1 MAGNTNNPSGYESL
15 SLPTTSPIKLA
26 QQQTVQSVFS
36 GQQGAVGIQGGQVK
50 AGVVVPETAPAQSW
64 GGFGDAVQRLLEPK
78 LAAVQKENFWR
89 GVADA
94 RGGKAIA
101 EVASEESPISAI
113 FGPSGYM
120 QGAQFYTA
128 QASIAK
134 FNQNMIEQAP
144 SFAKLSQEEIG
155 VRLNAEAAQY
165 ETGDLGTDA
174 ILHASWIEGT
184 APMMAVVAK
193 TRYAQQQ
200 EAARISVVANM
211 QQNAGLVQSLG
222 KPLAAGI
229 ASDTDMITAKQ
240 TMVQSWSQP
249 YGMNQGT
256 YREMMVGMARD
267 FADSGNFHALNTLK
281 DSPVLSFMEPDARVK
296 LYDYTDRKAKEAAM
310 KYRGELSKEMS
321 DYNSAL
327 ASGAMT
333 PSEYNQQIDRLQTKF
348 EAETGNREPLVP
360 TMEYEG
366 KLTAGRNN
374 WYEAQKQAVTAS
386 RAANATAMTAA
397 AKAAKE
403 AKDTDDA
410 TSYAFMGKAGEYVRL
425 AGDARLVTQVMDNLW
440 KTQPE
445 KRVQLLVSNYQNS
458 AYVDPNIQTN
468 IQAGFRAMSE
478 ESGNG
483 YTPSMV
489 ATIKQWKDL
498 NASREGQATAAAY
511 YTPEQTAQMVKFDA
525 FVASGYEPPLAFK
538 KAFQDPL
545 TRAVDW
551 TKSHGMDKTIRSV
564 VSDKFDNWFANGNTK
579 VNVDESDRRLIG
591 DMINMHVGT
600 LMANTNL
607 TPEQAAY
614 SAVNY
619 LKGNGLEI
627 VGGKAWQKSRD
638 QRELASYIKGPNGM
652 GGVGIVPETLDSVMR
667 SVITAKL
674 KSAGLDK
681 AEVTQILRMEDMN
694 GEAQFGV
701 IGMSKD
707 GMTQRS
713 QMFSSKDL
721 SDEYDAQIIKRRVEA
736 STTKDATGKEK
747 PRPFGIS
754 SGYFPPSQYSYSNSK

>member
-15 SLPTTSPIKLA
+15 SLPTLSPIKQT
-26 QQQTVQSVFS
+26 QQQTVQSVFT
-36 GQQGAVGIQGGQVK
+36 GQQGSVGVQGGQVK
-50 AGVVVPETAPAQSW
+50 SGVVMPEPTATPSW
-64 GGFGDAVQRLLEPK
+64 GGVGDAVQRLLEPK
-78 LAAVQKENFWR
+78 LAAVQKQKFWE
-89 GVADA
+89 GVSDA

-101 EVASEESPISAI
+101 EVANEESPLSAI
-113 FGPSGYM
+113 FGPSSYL

-134 FNQNMIEQAP
+134 FNQNMIENAP
-144 SFAKLSQEEIG
+144 EFAKMTQQQIG
-155 VRLNAEAAQY
+155 QRLNAEAIQY
-165 ETGDLGTDA
+165 ETGDIGTDA
-174 ILHASWIEGT
+174 IIHASWIEGT
-184 APMMAVVAK
+184 APTMAVVAK

-200 EAARISVVANM
+200 EAARIAVVANM
-211 QQNAGLVQSLG
+211 QQNASLVQSLG
-222 KPLAAGI
+222 APLASGI

-240 TMVQSWSQP
+240 NMVKSWSQP
-249 YGMNQGT
+249 FGMNQGT
-256 YREMMVGMARD
+256 YREMMTGMARD
-267 FADSGNFHALNTLK
+267 FADNGNFHALNTLK
-281 DSPVLSFMEPDARVK
+281 DSPVLNFMEPEARVK

-310 KYRGELSKEMS
+310 KYRGQYSKELS
-321 DYNSAL
+321 DLHAAL
-327 ASGAMT
+327 ANDAMT
-333 PSEYNQQIDRLQTKF
+333 PSDYNKQIDRMQREF
-348 EAETGNREPLVP
+348 EAKTGNREPLIP
-360 TMEYEG
+360 IMEYEG
-366 KLTAGRNN
+366 KLTAGRTN
-374 WYEAQKQAVTAS
+374 WYEAQKAAVVAS

-403 AKDTDDA
+403 AKDADDA
-410 TSYAFMGKAGEYVRL
+410 TTYTLMGKAGEYVRL
-425 AGDARLVTQVMDNLW
+425 AGDARLVTQVMDQQW
-440 KTQPE
+440 KSNPE
-445 KRVQLLVSNYQNS
+445 KRVELLVSNYQNS

-468 IQAGFRAMSE
+468 IQAGFRAMSQ

-489 ATIKQWKDL
+489 QTIKQWKDL
-498 NASREGQATAAAY
+498 NATREGQATAAAY
-511 YTPEQTAQMVKFDA
+511 YTPEQTAQMTKFDGL
-525 FVASGYEPPLAFK
+525 VQSGYEPPVAFK

-545 TRAVDW
+545 TKAVDW
-551 TKSHGMDKTIRSV
+551 TAKFGMDKTIRGV
-564 VSDKFDNWFANGNTK
+564 VQDKFTSWFGTDT
-579 VNVDESDRRLIG
+579 VDESDRRLVG

-627 VGGKAWQKSRD
+627 VGGKAWQRGKD

-652 GGVGIVPETLDSVMR
+652 GGVGIVPETLDTVMR
-667 SVITAKL
+667 SVLTAKL

-681 AEVTQILRMEDMN
+681 AETTQVLRMEDMN
-694 GEAQFGV
+694 GEAQFAV

-736 STTKDATGKEK
+736 KPSTKEANGKEK
-747 PRPFGIS
+747 ARPFGIPG
-754 SGYFPPSQYSYSNSK
+754 GYFPPSQYSYTNSK

>member
-15 SLPTTSPIKLA
+15 SLPTTSPIKQA
-26 QQQTVQSVFS
+26 QQSTVQSVFS
-36 GQQGAVGIQGGQVK
+36 GQQGAVGIAGGEVK
-50 AGVVVPETAPAQSW
+50 SGVVLPTPTQTSSSA
-64 GGFGDAVQRLLEPK
+64 GFADSVDRLLAPK
-78 LAAVQKENFWR
+78 LAAAQKERFWQ
-89 GVADA
+89 GVSDA

-101 EVASEESPISAI
+101 EVANEESPLSAI

-134 FNQNMIEQAP
+134 FNQNMVENAGEMAKMTQA
-144 SFAKLSQEEIG
+144 QIG
-155 VRLNAEAAQY
+155 QRLNAEAGQY
-165 ETGDLGTDA
+165 ETGDVGTDA
-174 ILHASWIEGT
+174 IIHASWIEGT
-184 APMMAVVAK
+184 APSMAVVAK

-200 EAARISVVANM
+200 EAARIAVVANM
-211 QQNAGLVQSLG
+211 QQNANLVQSLG
-222 KPLAAGI
+222 APLANGI
-229 ASDTDMITAKQ
+229 ASESDMTTAKQ
-240 TMVQSWSQP
+240 TMVQSWAQP
-249 YGMNQGT
+249 YGMNQST
-256 YREMMVGMARD
+256 YREMMKGMARD
-267 FADSGNFHALNTLK
+267 FADAGNFHALNTLK
-281 DSPVLSFMEPDARVK
+281 DSPVLNFMEPDDRVK
-296 LYDYTDRKAKEAAM
+296 LYDYTDRKAKEAAT
-310 KYRGELSKEMS
+310 KYRGTYSRELS

-333 PSEYNQQIDRLQTKF
+333 PADYNKQIDRLQSEF
-348 EAETGNREPLVP
+348 EAKTGNREPLIPVL
-360 TMEYEG
+360 EYEG
-366 KLTAGRNN
+366 KLTSGRNN

-403 AKDTDDA
+403 AKDVSDA
-410 TSYAFMGKAGEYVRL
+410 TAYADMGKAGEYVRL
-425 AGDARLVTQVMDNLW
+425 AGDARIVTQVMDMKW

-445 KRVQLLVSNYQNS
+445 KRAELLISNFQNS

-489 ATIKQWKDL
+489 STIKQWKDL

-511 YTPEQTAQMVKFDA
+511 YTPEQTAQMVKFDS
-525 FVASGYEPPLAFK
+525 FVQMGYEPPLAFK

-564 VSDKFDNWFANGNTK
+564 VSDKFDNWFPNGNSK

-627 VGGKAWQKSRD
+627 VGGKVWQKSKD
-638 QRELASYIKGPNGM
+638 QRELISYIKAPNGT
-652 GGVGIVPETLDSVMR
+652 GGTGIVPETLDEVMR
-667 SVITAKL
+667 SVINAKL
-674 KSAGLDK
+674 KSSGLDK
-681 AEVTQILRMEDMN
+681 AEVTQVLRMEDMN

-721 SDEYDAQIIKRRVEA
+721 SDEYDAHIIKRRVEA
-736 STTKDATGKEK
+736 KPKEANGKEK
-747 PRPFGIS
+747 PRPLGIPS
-754 SGYFPPSQYSYSNSK
+754 SYFPPSQYSYTNSN